1 MMNARQAA
9 YESVYSVI
17 YGGAYSNL
25 ELGSKDV
32 APQERAFATRLTMG
46 VIERKLTL
54 DYIISK
60 FCKKPKPRVFVILEI
75 GVYQIYFMEKVP
87 ERAAV
92 NECVKLAKENALGAY
107 AAFVN
112 AVLRKAAENKIE
124 IEKTEDW
131 VRYSVPEEILSMW
144 KRDYGSDTVK
154 EFLPN
159 MLKEAPLF
167 VITNTLKVT
176 EEKLQEMLK
185 NEGIEAKSV
194 GGALKVNFAGDIT
207 ELKEF
212 KEGLFFV
219 EDLSSNAAVRAL
231 APRKGETVLDVCAAP
246 GGKAFTACTLMQ
258 GEGNI
263 YAFDIHESRVK
274 LIEDGAKRLSM
285 DIRAQKRDALEYST
299 DVPGADKIICDVPCS
314 GFGTARR
321 KPEVKYKGIEGIK
334 ELPEIQLKIL
344 GNAVKYLKPEGR
356 VLYSTCT
363 LNKNEN
369 ESVVERFLDK
379 NKAFEN
385 IEMKTK
391 FPTEE
396 GGDGFFYAIL
406 QSKV

>member
-1 MMNARQAA
+1 MMDARQAA
-9 YESVYSVI
+9 YEAVYSVV

-32 APQERAFATRLTMG
+32 LPQERAFATRLTMG

-60 FCKKPKPRVFVILEI
+60 FCKKPKPRVLVILEI
-75 GVYQIYFMEKVP
+75 GVYQIYFMKKVP

-112 AVLRKAAENKIE
+112 AVLRKTAENKIE
-124 IEKTEDW
+124 IEEEEDW
-131 VRYSVPEEILSMW
+131 VRYSVPKELLSMW
-144 KRDYGSDTVK
+144 EKDYGSDTVK

-167 VITNTLKVT
+167 VIPNTLRVT
-176 EEKLQEMLK
+176 EEKLREILK

-194 GGALKVNFAGDIT
+194 GGALKLDYTGDIA

-212 KEGLFFV
+212 KEGLFFA
-219 EDLSSNAAVRAL
+219 EDLSSNSAVRAL

-258 GEGNI
+258 GEGSI

-274 LIEDGAKRLSM
+274 LIEDGAKRLGM
-285 DIRAQKRDALEYST
+285 DIGAKKQDALEYST
-299 DVPGADKIICDVPCS
+299 DVPRADKIICDVPCS
-314 GFGTARR
+314 GYGTARR
-321 KPEVKYKGIEGIK
+321 KPEVKYKGLEEIK
-334 ELPEIQLKIL
+334 ELPKIQLKIL
-344 GNAVKYLKPEGR
+344 RNSARYLKPGGR

-369 ESVVERFLDK
+369 ERVVEKFLDENK
-379 NKAFEN
+379 NFEN
-385 IEMKTK
+385 IEMKTE
-391 FPTEE
+391 FPTKE
-396 GGDGFFYAIL
+396 GGDGFFFAIL
-406 QSKV
+406 QSGV